1 MSENG
6 SATLYKTKQ
15 DIVYT
20 ELYDAIAAGRYRPG
34 ERLDLNDI
42 AARYGTSR
50 TPVREALWRL
60 ESDGLL
66 KVVPHHGFVVSKLPV
81 QEIAEIYHIRAVLEG
96 LAARLAAGQ
105 LSGDQARALREY
117 VDAMQARLDSHNA
130 AAVIDLNLPF
140 HEIIFATAQSPLLH
154 KYITDLYAST
164 TRYRSMTIT
173 WPGRTQEIIN
183 EHRALAEA
191 VIGGDANEAERIA
204 RLHQENNAKTVI
216 AVAKSLGEMDESNDK
231 VSPSAGPLS
240 RPDGSGRADSENDS
254 VRSYSVRS
262 GPVRAF

>member
-66 KVVPHHGFVVSKLPV
+66 KAVPHHGFVVSKLPV
-81 QEIAEIYHIRAVLEG
+81 QEILELYHIRAVLEG
-96 LAARLAAGQ
+96 LAARLAAGR
-105 LSGDQARALREY
+105 LSDDQAHALREY
-117 VDAMQARLDSHNA
+117 VDAMQAELDSQNA
-130 AAVIDLNLPF
+130 AAVIELNLHF
-140 HEIIFATAQSPLLH
+140 HDIIFAAAQSPLLY
-154 KYITDLYAST
+154 KYITGLYAST
-164 TRYRSMTIT
+164 TGYRSLATT
-173 WPGRTQEIIN
+173 WPGRTQELIN

-191 VIGGDANEAERIA
+191 VIMGDTSEAERIA
-204 RLHQENNAKTVI
+204 RLHHENNAKTVI
-216 AVAKSLGEMDESNDK
+216 AVAKSLGEMDESQDA
-231 VSPSAGPLS
+231 PGI
-240 RPDGSGRADSENDS
+240 G
-254 VRSYSVRS
+254 
-262 GPVRAF
+262 